1 MFKSV
6 FASVS
11 FSVSAVS
18 LLCAAALA
26 FTATPASA
34 LPPGAATI
42 NNFALSA
49 PRAAHAPRLLVSL
62 PASLRGLSA
71 SYTWDVPLPV
81 VNIPVPVVASAL
93 PANGLTA
100 DEQEFVA
107 LINTERSQRGLCTLT
122 VDPLLVRT
130 ARAHSRE
137 MCARDYFD
145 HHSPTP
151 GLSTPMDRYLSALKD
166 NGADTPDYLLVG
178 ENIYYCSVT
187 NDIYNVDY
195 AHRALMNSPGH
206 RANILEPRFQKI
218 GLGIY
223 KNAQGQ
229 FWVTEMFSRD
239 QNP

>member
-1 MFKSV
+1 MFHSFFRSV
-6 FASVS
+6 C
-11 FSVSAVS
+11 AVS
-18 LLCAAALA
+18 LLCAAVL
-26 FTATPASA
+26 TSNIPPATA
-34 LPPGAATI
+34 LPAGAATI

-49 PRAAHAPRLLVSL
+49 LPAARAPRLLVFL

-71 SYTWDVPLPV
+71 SYTWDVPFPV
-81 VNIPVPVVASAL
+81 VEVPAPPAPAASAY
-93 PANGLTA
+93 GLSA
-100 DEQEFVA
+100 DEQEFVD
-107 LINTERSQRGLCTLT
+107 LINGERSRRGLCTLT

-151 GLSTPMDRYLSALKD
+151 GLSTPMDRYLSSLKD
-166 NGADTPDYLLVG
+166 IGADTPDYLLVG
-178 ENIYYCSVT
+178 ENIYYCSVS
-187 NDIYNVDY
+187 NDVYNVDY
-195 AHRALMNSPGH
+195 GHRALMNSPGH

-223 KNAQGQ
+223 RNAKGE

>member
-1 MFKSV
+1 MFKSL

-11 FSVSAVS
+11 AVG

-26 FTATPASA
+26 FTAIPASA
-34 LPPGAATI
+34 LRPGGATI

-49 PRAAHAPRLLVSL
+49 PRAVRAPRLLVSL

-71 SYTWDVPLPV
+71 SYTWDVPFPV
-81 VNIPVPVVASAL
+81 VELPAPPAPAASAS
-93 PANGLTA
+93 GLTA
-100 DEQEFVA
+100 DEQEFVE
-107 LINTERSQRGLCTLT
+107 LVNGERSRRGLCTLT
-122 VDPLLVRT
+122 VDPLLVRA

-151 GLSTPMDRYLSALKD
+151 GLSTPMDRYLSSLKD
-166 NGADTPDYLLVG
+166 TGADTPDYLLVG
-178 ENIYYCSVT
+178 ENIYYCSIS
-187 NDIYNVDY
+187 NDVYNVDY
-195 AHRALMNSPGH
+195 GHRALMNSPGH

-223 KNAQGQ
+223 KNAKGE